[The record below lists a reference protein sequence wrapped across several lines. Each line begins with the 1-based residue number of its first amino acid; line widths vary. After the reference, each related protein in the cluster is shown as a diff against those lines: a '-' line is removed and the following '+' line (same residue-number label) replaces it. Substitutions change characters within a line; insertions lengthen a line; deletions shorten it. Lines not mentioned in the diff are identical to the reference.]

1 MPAVAE
7 EAVAEEVR
15 VYAPIAVTRERDAVG
30 RIEEEGVEY
39 IPEVERDSRPA
50 NLAAVFLGGNL
61 AFSVIIFGWLP
72 ITFGLGWWSAVSAS
86 VAGLVLGTA
95 LTVPMAL
102 LGPRTGTNNAVA
114 SGAHFGVSG
123 RLIGSALTLLFA
135 LAFVAISVWTGGDAL
150 VASAARLFGTPAGD
164 TALAAG
170 YALIAVG
177 IVFVAIYGHATVV
190 ALQRLL
196 VPLVG
201 GLLLLGVAAFAG
213 DFDPG
218 YGGGD
223 YLLGGF
229 WATWALSAVVAAAG
243 PISYAPSLGDYS
255 RRISG
260 RRFSDRR
267 VLAGAATGIF
277 LGLLVATLFGAFT
290 AATFAE
296 PTDSYVL
303 DLVAGSPLWYVV
315 PILVIGLAGSVGQGA
330 LNLYSTGLDMES
342 LVPRLSRMQTTV
354 VTSIAAVA
362 LVFAGTFVLDAVDS
376 VTALTLVL
384 NAVAAPWVAV
394 NLVGFF
400 VARRRR
406 YDPDDLQVFNR
417 GGRGG
422 RYWFVGGWNPRAV
435 LAWGAGSAFGLLA
448 VNTTL
453 YVGPLAEL
461 AGGVDLSLL
470 GSGAIAAAVY
480 GAALAVAPERVPEPP
495 GEEVPR

>member
-7 EAVAEEVR
+7 QVR
-15 VYAPIAVTRERDAVG
+15 AHASAPAIPRRDAIG
-30 RIEEEGVEY
+30 RVERKGVEH
-39 IPEVERDSRPA
+39 IPEAERDSSPA

-72 ITFGLGWWSAVSAS
+72 ITFGLGWWSAVTSS
-86 VAGLVLGTA
+86 VAGLAAGTA

-114 SGAHFGVSG
+114 SGAHFGVKG

-135 LAFVAISVWTGGDAL
+135 LAFAAISVWTGGDAL
-150 VASAARLFGTPAGD
+150 VASAARLFGTPSGD
-164 TALAAG
+164 AALATG
-170 YALIAVG
+170 YGLIAIG
-177 IVFVAIYGHATVV
+177 IVLVAIYGHGTVV
-190 ALQRLL
+190 ALQKLL

-201 GLLLLGVAAFAG
+201 ALLLIGVAAFAG
-213 DFDPG
+213 DFDAG

-229 WATWALSAVVAAAG
+229 WSTWALSAVVAAAG

-255 RRISG
+255 RRISR
-260 RRFSDRR
+260 RRFSDRT

-277 LGLLVATLFGAFT
+277 LGLLVTTLFGAFT
-290 AATFAE
+290 ATSFAN

-303 DLVAGSPLWYVV
+303 DLVTASPLWYVV
-315 PILVIGLAGSVGQGA
+315 PILLIGLAGSVGQGA

-342 LVPRLSRMQTTV
+342 LVPRLSRVQTTV
-354 VTSIAAVA
+354 LTSVAAVA
-362 LVFAGTFVLDAVDS
+362 LVFAGTFALDAVDS

-394 NLVGFF
+394 NLVGFL
-400 VARRRR
+400 VARRGR
-406 YDPDDLQVFNR
+406 YDPHDLQVMGR
-417 GGRGG
+417 GRRGG
-422 RYWFVGGWNPRAV
+422 RYWFTGGWNPRAV
-435 LAWGAGSAFGLLA
+435 IAWAAGSAFGLLA

-453 YVGPLAEL
+453 YTGPLADV

-470 GSGAIAAAVY
+470 GSGAISAAAY
-480 GAALAVAPERVPEPP
+480 GLALAIAPERVPEPP
-495 GEEVPR
+495 PEEGSR